1 MKTSWY
7 QLRKNMED
15 KRINDE
21 VLTAK
26 KLRENHPELTWTEAL
41 RLSKS
46 TWDRIPVL

>member
-26 KLRENHPELTWTEAL
+26 KTSRRSSGTDM
-41 RLSKS
+41 
-46 TWDRIPVL
+46 DRGASFK

>member
-26 KLRENHPELTWTEAL
+26 KLREDHPELTWTEAL

-46 TWDRIPVL
+46 TWGRIPVL